1 MANYQDFNVTSYLP
15 TRAELVEIL
24 NGRSGKA
31 SKTRFLNE
39 EIHGAT
45 ETRKELAEC
54 LKGRFTCMLHGAIHT
69 EGDLVKLD
77 GYIKMVQTIKQTK
90 Y

>member
-1 MANYQDFNVTSYLP
+1 MNYQEFNVTNYLP
-15 TRAELVEIL
+15 TRSELVDII
-24 NGRSGKA
+24 NGRNGKA
-31 SKTRFLNE
+31 AKTRFINE

-69 EGDLVKLD
+69 EGDLVVLD
-77 GYIKMVQTIKQTK
+77 SYIKLVQTLKK
-90 Y
+90 